1 MPVLET
7 WGRGGGGTLV
17 FGNFSSHQTG
27 LGQLWISLLL
37 EKEVQAVPHCRENS
51 LAPEGPVTLCSVPQE
66 S

>member
-7 WGRGGGGTLV
+7 WGRGEGNSV
-17 FGNFSSHQTG
+17 FWEFFSHQMG

-37 EKEVQAVPHCRENS
+37 EKEVQAVPYCRENS
-51 LAPEGPVTLCSVPQE
+51 LAPEGPVTPCSMPQE